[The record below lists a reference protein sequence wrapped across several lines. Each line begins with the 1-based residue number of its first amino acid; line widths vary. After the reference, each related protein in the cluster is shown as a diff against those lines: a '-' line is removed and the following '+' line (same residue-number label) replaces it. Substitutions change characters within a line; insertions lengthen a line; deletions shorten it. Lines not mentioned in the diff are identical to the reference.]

1 MFLATS
7 LSPPSRHLA
16 HIGGLC
22 ESDDIMYLEA
32 KHLVS
37 VNEKLCTLGRNALFE
52 YRKMSKLQ
60 WSNEDFE
67 YLTIRS
73 D

>member
-1 MFLATS
+1 
-7 LSPPSRHLA
+7 
-16 HIGGLC
+16 
-22 ESDDIMYLEA
+22 MYLEA